1 MTTWQTDQAD
11 IPQPISNP
19 LGAKLVE
26 RVKVATRYVSADL
39 EVLVAPE
46 HILYPDYETQA
57 LPLDEAQEI
66 LKGLDHYERVTGKTG
81 YVDRFW
87 RRSKPWRVIVRAL
100 NPEPVPPKYAERTR
114 NEPDAFKTTSIG
126 ETVAVIRNYSVGRET
141 IVRGG
146 AVQVTDLPAMTVIT
160 VWKDNL

>member
-1 MTTWQTDQAD
+1 MTTWQMDQAD
-11 IPQPISNP
+11 VPQCISNP

-39 EVLVAPE
+39 EVRVAPE

-87 RRSKPWRVIVRAL
+87 RRSKPWRVIVRRL
-100 NPEPVPPKYAERTR
+100 RPEPVPPKYTECTS
-114 NEPDAFKTTSIG
+114 NEPDAFKTASIG
-126 ETVAVIRNYSVGRET
+126 ETVAVVRNYSVGRET
-141 IVRGG
+141 VVRGG

-160 VWKDNL
+160 VWKDNQ

>member
-11 IPQPISNP
+11 IPRPVSNQ

-26 RVKVATRYVSADL
+26 RVKVATRYVSVDL
-39 EVLVAPE
+39 EVRVAPE

-57 LPLDEAQEI
+57 LPLDEARVI
-66 LKGLDHYERVTGKTG
+66 LEGMARYERRTDKTV
-81 YVDRFW
+81 YEDRFW

-100 NPEPVPPKYAERTR
+100 KSSPVPPKYAERTS
-114 NEPDAFKTTSIG
+114 NELEAFKIPTIG
-126 ETVAVIRNYSVGRET
+126 ETSAVVRNYTAGRET

-160 VWKDNL
+160 VWKEQR